1 MIKYMKSIAY
11 TTIKHVKSVEL
22 INLDTISNLDEYPEN
37 KERCPFC
44 KNKYND
50 DNRKVRHHAHY
61 TGYYHNGSEMR
72 YYNAGDIICNC
83 CNNCNLQL
91 EFSAMRV
98 PIYAHNSSGYDNTL
112 LIHILSECH
121 EELNI
126 IPTAMDH
133 YMQIQTKQL
142 VFKDSKK
149 LISGSLRS
157 LVQTF
162 LGGDKSKYNATISS
176 VKQWCKSY
184 GIEFKDSFIDL
195 LLQKEPM
202 FYNLVDSFESLS
214 TPTIPKLE
222 DIYNELTSDLMSV
235 EDYNHMKKLWTT
247 FEIKN
252 WKMYY
257 ELYNILDATLLSDVL
272 IQFRTSCINHFCVD
286 PANYMTCPQMT
297 YSLFLKSIT
306 DFHSDVKLS
315 ELANNWATYMIKT
328 HNNEGLT
335 HDELVKYY
343 FDSMQD
349 FLTYGLNLLR
359 KSQIETFVK
368 MMKSLRGG
376 ITQIRTRYC
385 DIVSEHQ
392 SKTQSK
398 IEYMDLNNLYPGSMH
413 RPFPYYVEH
422 PDEYLNIHDPNEWIL
437 EQSSF
442 QPTGY
447 FIECDIECP
456 TELHNKFNDLPFF
469 PEKNYGL
476 QSQFI
481 KDFATQWNVTNKETK
496 TQKLVCTLFNKSHYF
511 CHYLMLRL
519 GVQQGYRITKI
530 HKITPFKQAPF
541 MYEYVSDLAH
551 RRALAKTDVEK
562 QLFKLLGNSL
572 YGKCLYLGLN
582 KMHVNVC
589 TTYEQS
595 QKIANNH
602 SLDSIQD
609 FELYDKNLAIYK
621 LRNPSRN
628 ITSPIFVGF
637 TVLELSKYIVYDYY
651 YNVLKPNFDSVQLL
665 GQDTDSLIVKLT
677 SNDNDLRIL
686 KLADYMDFSEIDL
699 NSPFGKRM
707 INYCE
712 ENNLDLKTFMNNNK
726 KVPGNIMKL
735 EHQGW
740 TIERFIGL
748 RPKLYIL
755 IDNHNTIHKA
765 SKGVPKN
772 ALTTTGEKFKLD
784 IEKYYHCLFPESSEQ
799 AQQIGVFRHIV
810 NQKLSLKTMSQ
821 EKCMMNCLD
830 NKVYICNDNITTYA
844 WGHQSIP
851 QSEND
856 QFKLL
861 NGIV

>member
-1 MIKYMKSIAY
+1 
-11 TTIKHVKSVEL
+11 
-22 INLDTISNLDEYPEN
+22 
-37 KERCPFC
+37 
-44 KNKYND
+44 
-50 DNRKVRHHAHY
+50 
-61 TGYYHNGSEMR
+61 
-72 YYNAGDIICNC
+72 
-83 CNNCNLQL
+83 
-91 EFSAMRV
+91 
-98 PIYAHNSSGYDNTL
+98 
-112 LIHILSECH
+112 
-121 EELNI
+121 
-126 IPTAMDH
+126 
-133 YMQIQTKQL
+133 
-142 VFKDSKK
+142 
-149 LISGSLRS
+149 
-157 LVQTF
+157 
-162 LGGDKSKYNATISS
+162 
-176 VKQWCKSY
+176 
-184 GIEFKDSFIDL
+184 
-195 LLQKEPM
+195 
-202 FYNLVDSFESLS
+202 
-214 TPTIPKLE
+214 
-222 DIYNELTSDLMSV
+222 
-235 EDYNHMKKLWTT
+235 
-247 FEIKN
+247 
-252 WKMYY
+252 
-257 ELYNILDATLLSDVL
+257 
-272 IQFRTSCINHFCVD
+272 
-286 PANYMTCPQMT
+286 
-297 YSLFLKSIT
+297 
-306 DFHSDVKLS
+306 
-315 ELANNWATYMIKT
+315 
-328 HNNEGLT
+328 
-335 HDELVKYY
+335 
-343 FDSMQD
+343 
-349 FLTYGLNLLR
+349 
-359 KSQIETFVK
+359 
-368 MMKSLRGG
+368 
-376 ITQIRTRYC
+376 
-385 DIVSEHQ
+385 
-392 SKTQSK
+392 
-398 IEYMDLNNLYPGSMH
+398 MH

-456 TELHNKFNDLPFF
+456 AELHNKFNDLPFF

-496 TQKLVCTLFNKSHYF
+496 TQKLVCTLFNKKHYL

-699 NSPFGKRM
+699 ESPFGKRM

-784 IEKYYHCLFPESSEQ
+784 IEKYYHCLFPESSDQ

-844 WGHQSIP
+844 WGHHSIP

>member
-1 MIKYMKSIAY
+1 
-11 TTIKHVKSVEL
+11 
-22 INLDTISNLDEYPEN
+22 
-37 KERCPFC
+37 
-44 KNKYND
+44 
-50 DNRKVRHHAHY
+50 
-61 TGYYHNGSEMR
+61 
-72 YYNAGDIICNC
+72 
-83 CNNCNLQL
+83 
-91 EFSAMRV
+91 
-98 PIYAHNSSGYDNTL
+98 
-112 LIHILSECH
+112 
-121 EELNI
+121 
-126 IPTAMDH
+126 
-133 YMQIQTKQL
+133 
-142 VFKDSKK
+142 
-149 LISGSLRS
+149 
-157 LVQTF
+157 
-162 LGGDKSKYNATISS
+162 
-176 VKQWCKSY
+176 
-184 GIEFKDSFIDL
+184 
-195 LLQKEPM
+195 
-202 FYNLVDSFESLS
+202 
-214 TPTIPKLE
+214 
-222 DIYNELTSDLMSV
+222 
-235 EDYNHMKKLWTT
+235 
-247 FEIKN
+247 
-252 WKMYY
+252 
-257 ELYNILDATLLSDVL
+257 
-272 IQFRTSCINHFCVD
+272 
-286 PANYMTCPQMT
+286 
-297 YSLFLKSIT
+297 
-306 DFHSDVKLS
+306 
-315 ELANNWATYMIKT
+315 
-328 HNNEGLT
+328 
-335 HDELVKYY
+335 
-343 FDSMQD
+343 
-349 FLTYGLNLLR
+349 
-359 KSQIETFVK
+359 
-368 MMKSLRGG
+368 
-376 ITQIRTRYC
+376 
-385 DIVSEHQ
+385 
-392 SKTQSK
+392 
-398 IEYMDLNNLYPGSMH
+398 
-413 RPFPYYVEH
+413 
-422 PDEYLNIHDPNEWIL
+422 
-437 EQSSF
+437 
-442 QPTGY
+442 
-447 FIECDIECP
+447 
-456 TELHNKFNDLPFF
+456 
-469 PEKNYGL
+469 
-476 QSQFI
+476 
-481 KDFATQWNVTNKETK
+481 
-496 TQKLVCTLFNKSHYF
+496 
-511 CHYLMLRL
+511 
-519 GVQQGYRITKI
+519 
-530 HKITPFKQAPF
+530 

-686 KLADYMDFSEIDL
+686 KLADYMDFSETDL

>member
-1 MIKYMKSIAY
+1 MKSIAY

-72 YYNAGDIICNC
+72 YYKAGDIICNC

-133 YMQIQTKQL
+133 FMQIQTKQL

-235 EDYNHMKKLWTT
+235 EDYDHMKKLWTT

-297 YSLFLKSIT
+297 YSLFLKTIT
-306 DFHSDVKLS
+306 DFHSETKLS
-315 ELANNWATYMIKT
+315 ELANNWAMYIIKT

-343 FDSMQD
+343 FDSMKD
-349 FLTYGLNLLR
+349 FLTCGLNLLR

-385 DIVSEHQ
+385 DVTSQSKTQ

-456 TELHNKFNDLPFF
+456 AELHNQFNDLPFF

-541 MYEYVSDLAH
+541 MYEYVSDLAR

-677 SNDNDLRIL
+677 STDNDLRIL

-699 NSPFGKRM
+699 ESPFGKRM

-844 WGHQSIP
+844 WGHHSIP